1 MEEHL
6 PEVHKQAYGMS
17 QHNACCQQVMKQLIF
32 LLPTCTDRE
41 ALNLAVFFHETFTL
55 VERWRVRPSIYKC
68 SFSGPREPCNLPPV
82 LCWPGSSAI
91 FPLSCAD
98 LGPLQ
103 QLLIMCVALRY

>member
-1 MEEHL
+1 MKKHL
-6 PEVHKQAYGMS
+6 PEAHKQAYGMS

-68 SFSGPREPCNLPPV
+68 SFSGPREQCN
-82 LCWPGSSAI
+82 SATS
-91 FPLSCAD
+91 PLSCAG
-98 LGPLQ
+98 LGAVQSSPCLV
-103 QLLIMCVALRY
+103 LTWVPCSNYSLCVSL